1 MDYVDSGVWASGD
14 VCSQLS
20 GWCIYGGWLII
31 LRLSGSPK
39 ILRLEVF

>member
-1 MDYVDSGVWASGD
+1 MGYVGSGVWTSGD
-14 VCSQLS
+14 VYSQLA
-20 GWCIYGGWLII
+20 GWCIYRWWLM